1 MVSIIVPTY
10 NGAHK
15 LSGILESLDAQSV
28 KDFEV
33 IIAVDGSTDHTIE
46 VLERVQPNN
55 YTLNFFYQQNR
66 GRAAIRNFGAK
77 KAAGDLLIFFDD
89 DMRPVPCCVERHIKH
104 FKDFPGSLATGK
116 QIEEEQAM
124 QSDVQKFKRYLSL
137 KWYKPL
143 ESTFRQARESLS
155 FTAANCSLPAS
166 IFWELNGFDEQ
177 LSDAEDYDLA
187 QRAAALGKNVFYL
200 NDAIGYHDDF
210 ISARSFLKR
219 LRQYR
224 EAHQKL
230 TEIGRGNIHKEGKTA
245 PFKLFIYKIFS
256 HSCWVNL
263 IEQEQLSFL
272 PRRLRYKLYDV
283 IFTSLSRHFP
293 GVRI

>member
-1 MVSIIVPTY
+1 MISVIVPTY

-15 LSGILESLDAQSV
+15 LSGILESLDSQSV
-28 KDFEV
+28 TGFEV
-33 IIAVDGSTDHTIE
+33 IVAVDGSTDNSIE
-46 VLERVQPNN
+46 VLEQVRPNN
-55 YTLNFFYQQNR
+55 YTLKFYYQQNK

-77 KAAGDLLIFFDD
+77 KATGDLLIFFDD
-89 DMRPVPCCVERHIKH
+89 DMRPAYYCVERHITH
-104 FKDFPGSLATGK
+104 FKDFPGTLATGK

-124 QSDVQKFKRYLSL
+124 KSDVQKFKRHLSL

-143 ESTFRQARESLS
+143 DSTFLQPRKQLS
-155 FTAANCSLPAS
+155 FTAANCSFPAS
-166 IFWELNGFDEQ
+166 IFLELEGFDEQ

-187 QRAAALGKNVFYL
+187 QRAVALGKNVFYL

-210 ISARSFLKR
+210 ISARSFVKR

-224 EAHQKL
+224 AAHQKL
-230 TEIGRGNIHKEGKTA
+230 AEIGRGNSQNKERTA
-245 PFKLFIYKIFS
+245 PFKLLIYKIFS
-256 HSCWVNL
+256 HSCWLNF
-263 IEQEQLSFL
+263 IDQEQLVFL

-283 IFTSLSRHFP
+283 IFTSLSQHYP